1 MVIQVLMVVQDMMKE
16 IMEIMDDRGIHMVK
30 VGLTVGMEVT
40 VVQENLEQM
49 AIMPLQA
56 AM

>member
-1 MVIQVLMVVQDMMKE
+1 MVIQVLMVVQDMKD
-16 IMEIMDDRGIHMVK
+16 IMEMMDDQGIHMVK
-30 VGLTVGMEVT
+30 VGLKVGMEVT

-49 AIMPLQA
+49 AIMPQQA